1 MSNTELEQAYA
12 IDKAKVRLAFD
23 RAAET
28 YDEYA
33 ALQAEIGERMLSRLD
48 YIRID
53 PQHIL
58 DIGSGTGRITRGLSQ
73 RFSNTDVIALDLAE
87 GMLRKSLSKQK
98 QGIGNLFKRNK
109 NKPLKHLCADTE
121 QLPINNDCI
130 DFVFSSVTFQWCS
143 DLDKTLQECYR
154 VLSPGSLILFSSF
167 GPDTL
172 HELRSA
178 WKEIDDYNHVNAF
191 IDMHDIGD
199 ALIRAGFQS
208 PVLDIENFTLTYDK
222 VTELMRELKAIG
234 AHNVTA
240 GRQRGLMGKQ
250 QLKQIEQSYEKF
262 RNEGKLPAS
271 YEVIYGHAWVPEQKT
286 QKEEDNIEVKISLKQ
301 LSRRN

>member
-1 MSNTELEQAYA
+1 MSNSELEHAYA

-53 PQHIL
+53 PKCLI
-58 DIGSGTGRITRGLSQ
+58 DIGCGTGRITKNLAQ
-73 RFSNTDVIALDLAE
+73 RFAKTNVIALDLAE
-87 GMLRKSLSKQK
+87 GMLRKSRTTQK
-98 QGIGNLFKRNK
+98 QGIGRFFGRGQHCRVQ
-109 NKPLKHLCADTE
+109 HLCADAE
-121 QLPINNDCI
+121 DLPLSNDSI
-130 DFVFSSVTFQWCS
+130 DFVFSSVTFQWCT
-143 DLDKTLQECYR
+143 DLDKALQECYR
-154 VLSPGSLILFSSF
+154 VLTPGSLILFSSF

-172 HELRSA
+172 SELRSA
-178 WKEIDDYNHVNAF
+178 WKKVDDYNHVNAF

-208 PVLDIENFTLTYDK
+208 PVLDIENFTLTYNSVKD
-222 VTELMRELKAIG
+222 LMRELKAIG

-240 GRQRGLMGKQ
+240 GRQRSLMGKQ
-250 QLKQIEQSYEKF
+250 QLRQIEQGYEKY
-262 RNEGKLPAS
+262 RDNGKLPAS
-271 YEVIYGHAWVPEQKT
+271 YEVIYGHAWVPEQKNRI
-286 QKEEDNIEVKISLKQ
+286 KEDNIEVKISLKQ
-301 LSRRN
+301 LRNL

>member
-1 MSNTELEQAYA
+1 MPHTDIEQAYF
-12 IDKAKVRLAFD
+12 IDKEKVRRAFD

-53 PQHIL
+53 PKRIV
-58 DIGSGTGRITRGLSQ
+58 DIGSGTGHITKGLSQ
-73 RFSNTDVIALDLAE
+73 RFTKTDVVALDLAE
-87 GMLRKSLSKQK
+87 GMLRKSLSTQK
-98 QGIGNLFKRNK
+98 KGLGRLFSRSK
-109 NKPLKHLCADTE
+109 NNFIHHLCADAE
-121 QLPINNDCI
+121 NLPINNDSV
-130 DFVFSSVTFQWCS
+130 DFVFSSVTFQWCN
-143 DLDKTLQECYR
+143 DLDKALQECYR
-154 VLSPGSLILFSSF
+154 VLTPGSLIFFSSF

-172 HELRSA
+172 NELRSA
-178 WKEIDDYNHVNAF
+178 WNEIDNYNHVNAF

-222 VTELMRELKAIG
+222 VTDLMRELKAIG

-250 QLKQIEQSYEKF
+250 HLKQIEQSYEKF
-262 RNEGKLPAS
+262 RHEGKLPAS
-271 YEVIYGHAWVPEQKT
+271 YEVIYGHAWEPEQKT
-286 QKEEDNIEVKISLKQ
+286 RKEADNIEVKISLKQ
-301 LSRRN
+301 LGRRK